1 MKNNR
6 IVALTKLSEDRKAE
20 VRALEALCREADGTE
35 AVAELS
41 NELNFSR
48 RLKCFFLYYEESEL
62 IGFMGIF
69 CPDGKTAEIQAFTA
83 PARRRMGVFTTLLEP
98 AGEELKYKDVKQ
110 VYFVAEPV
118 SEGAV
123 RTAEAMGMKRC
134 YSELVMRLESDD
146 RGGKNMSKRTDGDE
160 GRSNN
165 RTGGGAGRPEGT
177 DGTGENAG
185 PTDKRTV
192 PVSYFTL
199 SCAADEG
206 GLKYTLFDGDEEVG
220 TAGVYEGGRELF
232 IYGVEIK
239 ENLRG
244 QGYGAAFTE
253 LLIRDLKRSRTGKQ
267 IKLQVRSDNVPAMRI
282 YANCGFVIESE
293 RIYYS
298 LK

>member
-1 MKNNR
+1 MERNR
-6 IVALTKLSEDRKAE
+6 IVALTKLSEERQEE

-98 AGEELKYKDVKQ
+98 AGEELKYKDIKQ

-118 SEGAV
+118 SEGAA

-134 YSELVMRLESDD
+134 YSELVMRLEEQDN
-146 RGGKNMSKRTDGDE
+146 RTGGAGRAEEAD

-177 DGTGENAG
+177 DDTGENAG
-185 PTDKRTV
+185 PADKRTV

-253 LLIRDLKRSRTGKQ
+253 LLIRDLKRSRPGKQ

-282 YANCGFVIESE
+282 YESCGFVTESE

>member
-1 MKNNR
+1 MKKNR

-20 VRALEALCREADGTE
+20 VRALEAACRAVDGTE

-62 IGFMGIF
+62 TGFMGVF

-83 PARRRMGVFTTLLEP
+83 PAKRRLGVFRTLLEP
-98 AGEELKYKDVKQ
+98 AGEELKYNNVKQ

-118 SEGAV
+118 SEAAAK
-123 RTAEAMGMKRC
+123 TAEAMGMKRC
-134 YSELVMRLESDD
+134 YSELVMRLE
-146 RGGKNMSKRTDGDE
+146 GDG
-160 GRSNN
+160 
-165 RTGGGAGRPEGT
+165 
-177 DGTGENAG
+177 
-185 PTDKRTV
+185 TV

-206 GLKYTLFDGDEEVG
+206 GLKYTLFDGDAEVG
-220 TAGVYEGGRELF
+220 TAGMYVGGRELF

-244 QGYGAAFTE
+244 QGYGTALTE
-253 LLIRDLKRSRTGKQ
+253 LLIRDIRHSHPDKQ
-267 IKLQVRSDNVPAMRI
+267 IKVQVRSDNTPAMHI
-282 YANCGFVIESE
+282 YERLGFVVESE
-293 RIYYS
+293 RIYYAI
-298 LK
+298 K

>member
-1 MKNNR
+1 MSMK
-6 IVALTKLSEDRKAE
+6 IVALTRLSEKTKDE
-20 VRALEALCREADGTE
+20 VRALEAACREYDGTE

-41 NELNFSR
+41 NEMNFSR
-48 RLKCFFLYYEESEL
+48 RLKCFFLYYEENEL
-62 IGFMGIF
+62 TGFMGIF

-83 PARRRMGVFTTLLEP
+83 PAKRRMGVFTTLLEP

-118 SEGAV
+118 SEGAA

-134 YSELVMRLESDD
+134 YSELVMRLEEQD
-146 RGGKNMSKRTDGDE
+146 NRTGRAGRAEEVDS
-160 GRSNN
+160 RSNN

-177 DGTGENAG
+177 DGSRKNAG
-185 PTDKRTV
+185 AADKRTV

-199 SCAADEG
+199 SCMADES

-220 TAGVYEGGRELF
+220 TAGVYVGERELF

-253 LLIRDLKRSRTGKQ
+253 LLIRDLRRSRPGKQ
-267 IKLQVRSDNVPAMRI
+267 IKLQVRSDNTPAMKI
-282 YANCGFVIESE
+282 YRECGFVVESE
-293 RIYYS
+293 RIYYA

>member
-1 MKNNR
+1 MERNR
-6 IVALTKLSEDRKAE
+6 IVALTKLSEERQAE

-98 AGEELKYKDVKQ
+98 AGEELKYKDIKQ

-118 SEGAV
+118 SEGAA

-134 YSELVMRLESDD
+134 YSELVMRLEEQD
-146 RGGKNMSKRTDGDE
+146 NRTGRAGRAEEAD

-177 DGTGENAG
+177 DDTGENAG
-185 PTDKRTV
+185 PADKRTV

-206 GLKYTLFDGDEEVG
+206 GLKYTLFDGAEEGG
-220 TAGVYEGGRELF
+220 TAGVYEGGCELF

-244 QGYGAAFTE
+244 QGYGAAFTG
-253 LLIRDLKRSRTGKQ
+253 LLIRDLKRSRPGKQ

-282 YANCGFVIESE
+282 YESCGFVTESE